1 MSQTQLEDD
10 VLRAMDKYADQL
22 VMVEALEA
30 ACDRQATCDC
40 PPDACQRLL
49 EAQRKMCELR
59 GILCTLLQRLG
70 YTPQPKCGK
79 LSEH

>member
-1 MSQTQLEDD
+1 
-10 VLRAMDKYADQL
+10 MDEYADQL
-22 VMVEALEA
+22 DRVEALQA

-40 PPDACQRLL
+40 PTDGCQQLL

-79 LSEH
+79 LSAH